1 MNRGY
6 KTADLW
12 GKGANAKSA
21 DSLGHV
27 STLEASF
34 EALSKPF
41 LDRLD
46 IFSNAID
53 LPDTLSALVFREY
66 NTGAPHRPT
75 VFFDKKNLD

>member
-1 MNRGY
+1 MISFWTRFQ
-6 KTADLW
+6 DEL
-12 GKGANAKSA
+12 GKVV
-21 DSLGHV
+21 GHT

-34 EALSKPF
+34 EALSKLF

-66 NTGAPHRPT
+66 NTGAPQAAPR
-75 VFFDKKNLD
+75 VFDSRVHVSQS